1 MPKTWTGL
9 NAEITTLRARLD
21 SARAWT
27 GLNAEITTLRARL
40 DSARELLNWIAQESI
55 SFDEANSGRQ
65 IGNPGLR
72 GLLIEPGDITH
83 RRIDTW
89 LAEDGKDGE

>member
-1 MPKTWTGL
+1 MALCEHCGVEYSAWDDEEYVFHNDTTG
-9 NAEITTLRARLD
+9 NVPHCVGIKDARLD
-21 SARAWT
+21 SARV
-27 GLNAEITTLRARL
+27 
-40 DSARELLNWIAQESI
+40 LLNWIAQESI
-55 SFDEANSGRQ
+55 SFDESNSGRQ

-89 LAEDGKDGE
+89 LAEDGEE